1 MRWNTLLKINKRNK
15 EISLNQICEKIQ
27 NLEIY
32 AGIVADMQKIV
43 TSIPN
48 PFKQLKEHKAYEQ
61 CKTIYNVLSGE
72 PYTVNDLYFATEY
85 LIQISKENI
94 IKTVK
99 EREIFNKTIELL
111 VDICSQILKSKIE
124 VSDLRI
130 HCHTQV
136 LAVELV
142 LRLNQDIIKSKIY
155 YTQKEVEYLF
165 THRYLPSVIYEF
177 RQFQGV
183 EQKVSSSWI
192 GQKLR
197 EITDLDSEIISV
209 GRKNYLSINAI
220 KELEKRICSV
230 SDSLEILSSLEVEII
245 ALENKISEKQK
256 LITNL
261 KVGNDNWQNKVE
273 EYFQN
278 PTNLLY
284 QVIFVDFYIQLIINI
299 IIQSC
304 SLPLTVDEIFVQ
316 LNYQFQKETGFKDY
330 LKNNEL
336 ILRKTASKLHKFTE
350 SISEGVISENI
361 LDEFS
366 KIKNLLEIKQSI
378 SNLNSTHSEINLYK
392 LARNNEVLGN
402 DYYGYYDLL
411 RNTLSGSKCYFNKVV
426 SQHIDS
432 IENNLL
438 YLQQELSMQKF
449 TYTAIDEYF
458 NKK

>member
-1 MRWNTLLKINKRNK
+1 MLLRIKKRNK
-15 EISLNQICEKIQ
+15 EISLNQICEKVQ
-27 NLEIY
+27 TLEIY
-32 AGIVADMQKIV
+32 VGIVADIQKIV

-48 PFKQLKEHKAYEQ
+48 PFKQLEEYKAYEQ
-61 CKTIYNVLSGE
+61 CKAIYNVLSGE
-72 PYTVNDLYFATEY
+72 SYTVNDLYFATEY
-85 LIQISKENI
+85 LIQISKGNI

-111 VDICSQILKSKIE
+111 VNICSQILKSKIE
-124 VSDLRI
+124 VSDLWL
-130 HCHTQV
+130 HCYTQV
-136 LAVELV
+136 LAVELI

-155 YTQKEVEYLF
+155 YTPKEVEYLF

-177 RQFQGV
+177 RQFQGI
-183 EQKVSSSWI
+183 EHKASSSWI

-245 ALENKISEKQK
+245 ALESKISEKQK

-261 KVGNDNWQNKVE
+261 KVGNDNWLNNVK
-273 EYFQN
+273 EYFQK

-284 QVIFVDFYIQLIINI
+284 QVIFVDFYIQLII

-336 ILRKTASKLHKFTE
+336 ILRKTASKLHKFIE
-350 SISEGVISENI
+350 SISEGVVFENI

-378 SNLNSTHSEINLYK
+378 SNLNSTHSGINLYK
-392 LARNNEVLGN
+392 LARSSEVLGN
-402 DYYGYYDLL
+402 DYYGYYDSL
-411 RNTLSGSKCYFNKVV
+411 RNTLYGSKCYFDKVV
-426 SQHIDS
+426 SKHIDS

>member
-1 MRWNTLLKINKRNK
+1 MLLRINKRNK
-15 EISLNQICEKIQ
+15 EISLNQICEQ
-27 NLEIY
+27 VQTLEIY
-32 AGIVADMQKIV
+32 VGIVADMQKIV

-48 PFKQLKEHKAYEQ
+48 PFKQLKEYKAYEQ
-61 CKTIYNVLSGE
+61 CKAIYNVFSDE

-136 LAVELV
+136 LAVELI

-177 RQFQGV
+177 RQFQGI
-183 EQKVSSSWI
+183 EHKSSSSWI

-245 ALENKISEKQK
+245 ALESKISEKQK

-261 KVGNDNWQNKVE
+261 KVGNDNWLNNVK
-273 EYFQN
+273 EYFQK

-284 QVIFVDFYIQLIINI
+284 QVIFVDFYIQLII

-336 ILRKTASKLHKFTE
+336 ILRKTASKLHKVIE
-350 SISEGVISENI
+350 SISEGVVFENI

-378 SNLNSTHSEINLYK
+378 SNLNSTHSGINLYK
-392 LARNNEVLGN
+392 LARSSEVLGN
-402 DYYGYYDLL
+402 DYYGYYDSL
-411 RNTLSGSKCYFNKVV
+411 RNTLYGSKCYFNKVV
-426 SQHIDS
+426 SKHIDS

>member
-1 MRWNTLLKINKRNK
+1 MLLRINKQNK
-15 EISLNQICEKIQ
+15 EISLNQICEQVQ

-48 PFKQLKEHKAYEQ
+48 PFKQLKEHRVYEQ

-111 VDICSQILKSKIE
+111 INICSQILKSKIE

-136 LAVELV
+136 LAVELI

-177 RQFQGV
+177 RQFQGI
-183 EQKVSSSWI
+183 EQKASSSWI

-245 ALENKISEKQK
+245 ALESKISEKQK

-273 EYFQN
+273 EYFQK

-284 QVIFVDFYIQLIINI
+284 QVIFIDFYIQLIINI
-299 IIQSC
+299 IIQNC

-336 ILRKTASKLHKFTE
+336 ILRKTAGKLHKFIE
-350 SISEGVISENI
+350 SISEDVISENI

-378 SNLNSTHSEINLYK
+378 SNLNSTHSGINLYK
-392 LARNNEVLGN
+392 LARSSEILGN

-426 SQHIDS
+426 SKYIDS

-438 YLQQELSMQKF
+438 CLQQELSMQKF

>member
-1 MRWNTLLKINKRNK
+1 MLLRINKRNK
-15 EISLNQICEKIQ
+15 EISLNQICEQ
-27 NLEIY
+27 VQTLEIY
-32 AGIVADMQKIV
+32 VGIVADMQKIV

-48 PFKQLKEHKAYEQ
+48 PFKQLKENKAYEQ
-61 CKTIYNVLSGE
+61 CKAIYNVLSDE

-136 LAVELV
+136 LAVELI

-177 RQFQGV
+177 RQFQGI
-183 EQKVSSSWI
+183 EHKSSSSWI

-245 ALENKISEKQK
+245 ALESKISEKQK

-261 KVGNDNWQNKVE
+261 KVGNDNWLNNVK
-273 EYFQN
+273 EYFQK

-284 QVIFVDFYIQLIINI
+284 QVIFVDFYIQLII

-336 ILRKTASKLHKFTE
+336 ILRKTASKLHKFIE
-350 SISEGVISENI
+350 SISEGVVFENI

-378 SNLNSTHSEINLYK
+378 SNLNSTHSGINLYK
-392 LARNNEVLGN
+392 LARSSEVLGN
-402 DYYGYYDLL
+402 DYYGYYDSL
-411 RNTLSGSKCYFNKVV
+411 RNTLYGSKCYFNKVV
-426 SQHIDS
+426 SKHIDS

>member
-1 MRWNTLLKINKRNK
+1 MLLRINKRNK
-15 EISLNQICEKIQ
+15 EISLNQICEQ
-27 NLEIY
+27 VQTLEIY
-32 AGIVADMQKIV
+32 VGIVADMQKIV

-48 PFKQLKEHKAYEQ
+48 PFKQLKENKAYEQ
-61 CKTIYNVLSGE
+61 CKAIYNVLSDE

-136 LAVELV
+136 LAVELI

-177 RQFQGV
+177 RQFQGI
-183 EQKVSSSWI
+183 EHKSSSSWI

-245 ALENKISEKQK
+245 ALESKISEKQK

-261 KVGNDNWQNKVE
+261 KVGNDNWLNNVK
-273 EYFQN
+273 EYFQK

-284 QVIFVDFYIQLIINI
+284 QVIFVDFYIQLIIII

-336 ILRKTASKLHKFTE
+336 ILRKTASKLHKFIE
-350 SISEGVISENI
+350 SISEGVVFENI

-378 SNLNSTHSEINLYK
+378 SNLNSTHSGINLYK
-392 LARNNEVLGN
+392 LARSSEVLGN
-402 DYYGYYDLL
+402 DYYGYYDSL
-411 RNTLSGSKCYFNKVV
+411 RNTLYGSKCYFNKVV
-426 SQHIDS
+426 SKHIDS

>member
-1 MRWNTLLKINKRNK
+1 MLLRINKRNK
-15 EISLNQICEKIQ
+15 EISLNQICEQ
-27 NLEIY
+27 VQTLEIY
-32 AGIVADMQKIV
+32 VGIVADMQKIV

-48 PFKQLKEHKAYEQ
+48 PFKQLKEYKAYEQ
-61 CKTIYNVLSGE
+61 CKAIYNVLSDE

-136 LAVELV
+136 LAVELI

-177 RQFQGV
+177 RQFQGI
-183 EQKVSSSWI
+183 EHKSSSSWI

-245 ALENKISEKQK
+245 ALESKISEKQK

-261 KVGNDNWQNKVE
+261 KVGNDNWLNNVK
-273 EYFQN
+273 EYFQK

-284 QVIFVDFYIQLIINI
+284 QVIFVDFYIQLII

-336 ILRKTASKLHKFTE
+336 ILRKTASKLHKFIE
-350 SISEGVISENI
+350 SISEGVVFENI

-378 SNLNSTHSEINLYK
+378 SNLNSTHSGINLYK
-392 LARNNEVLGN
+392 LARSSEVLGN
-402 DYYGYYDLL
+402 DYYGYYDSL
-411 RNTLSGSKCYFNKVV
+411 RNTLHGSKCYFNKVV
-426 SQHIDS
+426 SKHIDS

>member
-1 MRWNTLLKINKRNK
+1 MLLRINKRNK
-15 EISLNQICEKIQ
+15 EISLNQICEQ
-27 NLEIY
+27 VQTLEIY
-32 AGIVADMQKIV
+32 VGIVADMQKIV

-48 PFKQLKEHKAYEQ
+48 PFKQLKEYKAYEQ
-61 CKTIYNVLSGE
+61 CKAIYNVFSDE

-136 LAVELV
+136 LAVELI

-177 RQFQGV
+177 RQFQGI
-183 EQKVSSSWI
+183 EHKSSSSWI

-245 ALENKISEKQK
+245 ALESKISEKQK

-261 KVGNDNWQNKVE
+261 KVGNDNWLNNVK
-273 EYFQN
+273 EYFQK

-284 QVIFVDFYIQLIINI
+284 QVIFVDFYIQLII

-336 ILRKTASKLHKFTE
+336 ILRKTASKLHKFIE
-350 SISEGVISENI
+350 SISEGVVFENI

-378 SNLNSTHSEINLYK
+378 SNLNSTHSGINLYK
-392 LARNNEVLGN
+392 LARSSEVLGN
-402 DYYGYYDLL
+402 DYYGYYDSL
-411 RNTLSGSKCYFNKVV
+411 RNTLYGSKCYFNKVV
-426 SQHIDS
+426 SKHIDS

>member
-1 MRWNTLLKINKRNK
+1 MLLRINKRNK
-15 EISLNQICEKIQ
+15 EISLNQICEQ
-27 NLEIY
+27 VQTLEIY
-32 AGIVADMQKIV
+32 VGIVADMQKIV

-48 PFKQLKEHKAYEQ
+48 PFKQLKEYKAYEQ
-61 CKTIYNVLSGE
+61 CKAIYNVLSDE

-136 LAVELV
+136 LAVELI

-177 RQFQGV
+177 RQFQGI
-183 EQKVSSSWI
+183 EHKSSSSWI

-245 ALENKISEKQK
+245 ALESKISEKQK

-261 KVGNDNWQNKVE
+261 KVGNDNWLNNVK
-273 EYFQN
+273 EYFQK

-284 QVIFVDFYIQLIINI
+284 QVIFVDFYIQLII

-336 ILRKTASKLHKFTE
+336 ILRKTASKLHKFIE
-350 SISEGVISENI
+350 SISEGVVFENI

-378 SNLNSTHSEINLYK
+378 SNLNSTHSGINLYK
-392 LARNNEVLGN
+392 LARSSEVLGN
-402 DYYGYYDLL
+402 DYYGYYDSL
-411 RNTLSGSKCYFNKVV
+411 RNTLYGSKCYFNKVV
-426 SQHIDS
+426 SKHIDS